1 MAKRNIEEFFCIIFI
16 PVVTESE
23 VSYCI
28 YLSGQIAQVTK
39 KENVYRIYGI
49 DQESIGYGVLLA
61 AYEYLQESFLE
72 NIKSLGI
79 TQDPFLLKKF
89 KPSFA
94 QRCEDGKTTLG
105 LERAYVNVTK
115 NSKRKPLLLI
125 EASFWYLKNSCLY
138 ATIVGTISIFYS
150 ITTVDPV

>member
-1 MAKRNIEEFFCIIFI
+1 M
-16 PVVTESE
+16 
-23 VSYCI
+23 
-28 YLSGQIAQVTK
+28 TK

-115 NSKRKPLLLI
+115 NS
-125 EASFWYLKNSCLY
+125 CLY
-138 ATIVGTISIFYS
+138 AKIVGTISIFYS